1 MLRRLAALVGLVAI
15 VVAGAAW
22 LQQPED
28 ITAPEAVRAA
38 TGAFEAA
45 GLQDAAVALRA
56 VPDTYDAGGDRDPI
70 EVWRT
75 SAEVDDGTVELWLA
89 REDGE
94 PVFLDDRNADGTA
107 QLLTDEQFDAI
118 GDHFENPALG
128 RQIRRN
134 LVLTLAAALVLALAV
149 LLASNDPA
157 HRPELR

>member
-1 MLRRLAALVGLVAI
+1 MLRRLAILVGLVAI

-22 LQQPED
+22 LRQPKS
-28 ITAPEAVRAA
+28 ITAREAVRAA

-45 GLQDAAVALRA
+45 GLQDAAVELRA
-56 VPDTYDAGGDRDPI
+56 VADTYDGGGEQEPI
-70 EVWRT
+70 DVWRT
-75 SAEVDDGTVELWLA
+75 SAALDEGTVELWLA

-107 QLLTDEQFDAI
+107 QLLTDEQFEAI

-128 RQIRRN
+128 RQVRRN
-134 LVLTLAAALVLALAV
+134 LVLTVAAALILALAV

-157 HRPELR
+157 HRPERR